1 MEIDINGLT
10 ILAFGCGVLVGLL
23 VVFCFTTPL
32 SSVEVVAGNNE
43 EKTEAFLIRR
53 IEELEREGGI
63 AKARLEYEK
72 QFDEYCKKTDE
83 YYQKLQSELYRIE
96 ALEAELTVENRKLKA
111 QVDGLSERVRQLAI
125 ENKV

>member
-10 ILAFGCGVLVGLL
+10 ILAFGCGVLIGLL

-43 EKTEAFLIRR
+43 EKSEAFLTRH
-53 IEELEREGGI
+53 IEALEREGGI

-72 QFDEYCKKTDE
+72 QFDEY
-83 YYQKLQSELYRIE
+83 YQKKLELQVERYRIE